1 MNLSEIFGVVSVQY
15 RAVLGPIFMEITLLV
30 GGRNSDS
37 ARKVR
42 ILRKTTRLVGP
53 TSLYGVKGM
62 PTVCLLEKLHQGWFP
77 HSGRTPTNWENQP

>member
-37 ARKVR
+37 ARKGED
-42 ILRKTTRLVGP
+42 T
-53 TSLYGVKGM
+53 
-62 PTVCLLEKLHQGWFP
+62 
-77 HSGRTPTNWENQP
+77 